1 MEQSS
6 ELLGNPISLLL
17 ERIFWLGLGGFFG
30 ATIFRA
36 VIHAINKQRKVPNP
50 DMEKTLKNIAKQAKE
65 LND

>member
-6 ELLGNPISLLL
+6 ELLGNPISLLI

-36 VIHAINKQRKVPNP
+36 VIQAINKQRKFPTQN
-50 DMEKTLKNIAKQAKE
+50 MEKTLKSIAKQAKD